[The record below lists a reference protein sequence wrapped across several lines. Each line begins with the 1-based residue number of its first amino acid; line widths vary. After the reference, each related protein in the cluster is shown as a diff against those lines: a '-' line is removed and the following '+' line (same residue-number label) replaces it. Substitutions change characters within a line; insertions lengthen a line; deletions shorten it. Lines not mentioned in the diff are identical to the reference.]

1 MPPGPRSTP
10 DGLEDGFPSGTM
22 EIQSRPLAAA
32 VVACVAMMLL
42 GSLLGAVVGREVEVG
57 WYEALAK
64 PAFEGPAQA
73 FLLVSVLYYPLF
85 AMVLYRG
92 LTRIPRDAPR
102 RQVVGL
108 ALAALLL
115 NTIWNPVVIGLR
127 APFVGVVGTGVL
139 LTLILALVLKLVQRD
154 RVSAFLLVPYLL
166 WVAYDLVW
174 SWELWRLNP
183 EA

>member
-1 MPPGPRSTP
+1 MSTERKLTP
-10 DGLEDGFPSGTM
+10 DDLDDGFPSGIM

-32 VVACVAMMLL
+32 VAICVAMMLL
-42 GSLLGAVVGREVEVG
+42 GSLLGAMVGRDVEVG
-57 WYEALAK
+57 WYEALTK
-64 PAFEGPAQA
+64 PDFEAPWQV

-85 AMVLYRG
+85 ALVLYRG
-92 LTRIPRDAPR
+92 LTRIPQDAPR

-108 ALAALLL
+108 AVAALLL

-127 APFVGVVGTGVL
+127 DPFVGVVGTAVL
-139 LTLILALVLKLVQRD
+139 LILVLVLVLKLVRRD

-166 WVAYDLVW
+166 WVVYDLVW

-183 EA
+183 GA